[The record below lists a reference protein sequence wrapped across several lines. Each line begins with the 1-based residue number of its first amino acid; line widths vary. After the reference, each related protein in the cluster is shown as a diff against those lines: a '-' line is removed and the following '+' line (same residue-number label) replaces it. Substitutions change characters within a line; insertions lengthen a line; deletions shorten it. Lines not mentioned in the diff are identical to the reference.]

1 MGFLLTLL
9 GILFLLLAL
18 AGIGFGVYM
27 TTNPNT
33 SELGWLFALWWVPA
47 AASASGIL
55 MRDLVTF
62 VIGLGCFFIAGIVF
76 LATGVLMRGRRKS
89 RVSNGKERSGPESG
103 LEKTVDNKSRNRP
116 AS

>member
-1 MGFLLTLL
+1 MTLL
-9 GILFLLLAL
+9 GILLLLLAL

-33 SELGWLFALWWVPA
+33 KDLGLLFALWWIPA

-62 VIGLGCFFIAGIVF
+62 VIGLGCFLLAGIVF
-76 LATGVLMRGRRKS
+76 LTMGVLMRGRRKS
-89 RVSNGKERSGPESG
+89 RGPHG
-103 LEKTVDNKSRNRP
+103 QKGPDPQGIVDSKSRNRP

>member
-1 MGFLLTLL
+1 MGFFLTLL
-9 GILFLLLAL
+9 GILLLLLAL
-18 AGIGFGVYM
+18 AGVAFGVYM

-33 SELGWLFALWWVPA
+33 KELGLLFALWWIPA

-62 VIGLGCFFIAGIVF
+62 VVGLGCFLVAGIVF
-76 LATGVLMRGRRKS
+76 LAMGVLMRGRRKS
-89 RVSNGKERSGPESG
+89 RGPRGEEGSGPQRMADG
-103 LEKTVDNKSRNRP
+103 KSRNRP

>member
-1 MGFLLTLL
+1 MSFLLTLL
-9 GILFLLLAL
+9 GMLFLLLAL
-18 AGIGFGVYM
+18 AGIAFGIYM
-27 TTNPNT
+27 TTNSNT

-62 VIGLGCFFIAGIVF
+62 VVGIGCFLVAGLVF
-76 LATGVLMRGRRKS
+76 LMTGVLMRGRRKGRGS
-89 RVSNGKERSGPESG
+89 GGKGKPGPEETLDS
-103 LEKTVDNKSRNRP
+103 NHRNRP

>member
-1 MGFLLTLL
+1 MDFLLTLL
-9 GILFLLLAL
+9 GILFLLLAI

-27 TTNPNT
+27 TTNSNT

-62 VIGLGCFFIAGIVF
+62 VIGLGCFLVAGIVF
-76 LATGVLMRGRRKS
+76 LATGVLMRGQRKT
-89 RVSNGKERSGPESG
+89 RVPPGKEGPGPE
-103 LEKTVDNKSRNRP
+103 KAVDNESRNRP

>member
-9 GILFLLLAL
+9 GILLLLLAL
-18 AGIGFGVYM
+18 AGIAFGVYM

-33 SELGWLFALWWVPA
+33 KELGLLFALWWVPA

-62 VIGLGCFFIAGIVF
+62 VVGLGCFLVAGVVF
-76 LATGVLMRGRRKS
+76 LTMGVLMRGRRKS
-89 RVSNGKERSGPESG
+89 RGPRGKEGPDSQG
-103 LEKTVDNKSRNRP
+103 ISDSKSRNRP